1 MRKSAK
7 TPNKKSAQTT
17 YQGVAPVSV
26 KIGELSEVVPVKKAT
41 TISELLDQ
49 LEKASVD
56 QDKALD
62 VLAERSQP
70 FRSGTA
76 SVPQSKERPADSNIA
91 ARLAKILNGMNH
103 ATTRISNI
111 TDTINL

>member
-1 MRKSAK
+1 MRKKSLKNLPKVKPEPVSIANL
-7 TPNKKSAQTT
+7 PEVAQGKKS
-17 YQGVAPVSV
+17 
-26 KIGELSEVVPVKKAT
+26 L

-49 LEKASVD
+49 LEKAGVE

-62 VLAERSQP
+62 VLTERSQP
-70 FRSGTA
+70 FRSGTT

-91 ARLAKILNGMNH
+91 ARLAKVLNGMTH